1 MAKKAGKKAAT
12 PAKGGDDDNGE
23 AMPKKGGKLKIIV
36 FAVAGLLV
44 VGTAAGGGLWY
55 FGMLDSLLGKGPKE
69 ASKPK
74 EKPKQHAE
82 IDFGPPVFVDM
93 PETVVDLKVN
103 TCTSPYIKFR
113 MTVEV
118 PQKLQPVV
126 VANQTRI
133 MDAAQQHIRGL
144 TRQDLVGEEGA
155 KRLREDM
162 KRVVEHAIRPEK
174 ITGVL
179 FKKFLLQ

>member
-1 MAKKAGKKAAT
+1 MAKKAEKKASA
-12 PAKGGDDDNGE
+12 PAKGGDEDNGD
-23 AMPKKGGKLKIIV
+23 AKPKKAGKLKIII
-36 FAVAGLLV
+36 FAAVGLLV
-44 VGTAAGGGLWY
+44 LGGAAGGGLWY
-55 FGMLDSLLGKGPKE
+55 FGMLDSLLGKAPKE

-93 PETVVDLKVN
+93 PEVVVDLKVN
-103 TCTSPYIKFR
+103 ACTSPYIKFR

-126 VANQTRI
+126 VANQARI
-133 MDAAQQHIRGL
+133 MDAAQQHIRSL

-155 KRLREDM
+155 KRLRDDM
-162 KRVVEHAIRPEK
+162 KRVVEYSIRPEK
-174 ITGVL
+174 ITGIL
-179 FKKFLLQ
+179 FKKFILQ